1 MDSTIVVD
9 FSLTTSGAAQ
19 SVNHLQAA
27 AGGVFPPQHQ
37 PSLVEHVSDSSS

>member
-19 SVNHLQAA
+19 PVNHLQAA
-27 AGGVFPPQHQ
+27 AGGVFPP
-37 PSLVEHVSDSSS
+37 